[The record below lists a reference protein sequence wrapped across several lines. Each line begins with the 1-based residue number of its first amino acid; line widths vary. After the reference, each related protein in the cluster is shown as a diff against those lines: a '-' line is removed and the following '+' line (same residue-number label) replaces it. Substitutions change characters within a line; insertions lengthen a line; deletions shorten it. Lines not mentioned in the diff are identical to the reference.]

1 MTEFKCNDC
10 GKEFSTKE
18 ALEMHNQSKHYGAPS
33 GVKKLKNVDKKKMR
47 NWVIVIAVI
56 VIIAGVSYYLAFKPE
71 TQGNYDEFAKCLTEN
86 NVTMFGAYWC
96 PHCKDQKKL
105 FGNSW
110 QYVNYVECSLPNAA
124 GTTEE
129 CIKEGIDGYPTWEIN
144 STKVGGL
151 LTLQQLSDRTNC
163 TLP

>member
-1 MTEFKCNDC
+1 MTEFKCGKC
-10 GKEFSTKE
+10 GKDFTSKD
-18 ALEMHNQSKHYGAPS
+18 ALDMHNQSKHYEAPK
-33 GVKKLKNVDKKKMR
+33 VPINKKKIKT
-47 NWVIVIAVI
+47 WTIFIVII
-56 VIIAGVSYYLAFKPE
+56 LIIAGVAYYLAFKPE
-71 TQGNYDEFAKCLTEN
+71 TQGNYDEFAKCLSEN
-86 NVTMFGAYWC
+86 NATMFGAYWC

-144 STKVGGL
+144 GTKVGGI
-151 LTLQQLSDRTNC
+151 LTLQQLSDRTGC
-163 TLP
+163 PLP